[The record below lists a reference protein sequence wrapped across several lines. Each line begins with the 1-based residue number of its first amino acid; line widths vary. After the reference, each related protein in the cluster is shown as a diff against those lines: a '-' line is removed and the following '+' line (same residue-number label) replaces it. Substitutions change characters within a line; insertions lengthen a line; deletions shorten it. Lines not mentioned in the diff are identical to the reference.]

1 MEEKIKELEMEVFE
15 AKQRA
20 MIAESALIGTRK
32 NLAAELEMEIEGIED
47 VFEFLEDKDAVKAI
61 SERLSRMRKIL
72 NRKS

>member
-1 MEEKIKELEMEVFE
+1 MEEKVKELEMEVFE

-32 NLAAELEMEIEGIED
+32 NLAAELELEIEGIED
-47 VFEFLEDKDAVKAI
+47 AFEFLEDKDAVKAI

>member
-32 NLAAELEMEIEGIED
+32 NLAAELE
-47 VFEFLEDKDAVKAI
+47 L
-61 SERLSRMRKIL
+61 
-72 NRKS
+72 

>member
-1 MEEKIKELEMEVFE
+1 MEEKIRELEMEVFE

-20 MIAESALIGTRK
+20 MIAESGFKGIRK
-32 NLAAELEMEIEGIED
+32 NLAAELELEIEGIED

-72 NRKS
+72 ERKS

>member
-15 AKQRA
+15 TKQRA

-32 NLAAELEMEIEGIED
+32 NLAAELELEIESIED

>member
-1 MEEKIKELEMEVFE
+1 MEDKMKELEMEVFE

-32 NLAAELEMEIEGIED
+32 NLAAELELEIEGIED

>member
-32 NLAAELEMEIEGIED
+32 NLAAELELEIEGIED
-47 VFEFLEDKDAVKAI
+47 VFKLLEDKDAVKAI